1 MVETQIGSHPN
12 TTWLAMFPCASI
24 PAAASARLIAIRM
37 IAVRCHAGVIDPLHC
52 RH

>member
-24 PAAASARLIAIRM
+24 PR
-37 IAVRCHAGVIDPLHC
+37 PLLQLA
-52 RH
+52 